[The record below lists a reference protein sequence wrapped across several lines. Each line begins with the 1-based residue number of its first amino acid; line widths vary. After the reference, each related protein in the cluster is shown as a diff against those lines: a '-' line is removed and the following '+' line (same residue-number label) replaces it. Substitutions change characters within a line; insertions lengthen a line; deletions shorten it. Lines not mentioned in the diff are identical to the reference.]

1 MDSFDGA
8 EISGLVGV
16 YMFIKLHEKCG
27 KKKVD
32 LHRDVKLICLK
43 FYVDLKIKRFG
54 RMLVR
59 SSNMDPSSMLLVKQ
73 I

>member
-16 YMFIKLHEKCG
+16 YMCIKLHKKCG

-32 LHRDVKLICLK
+32 LYRDVKLSCFEILC
-43 FYVDLKIKRFG
+43 
-54 RMLVR
+54 
-59 SSNMDPSSMLLVKQ
+59 
-73 I
+73 